1 VVASESSPPR
11 AASITPVRNTTLSTT
26 LSTHPPQ
33 QTEALRQHGEAAA
46 PRLTSRRPSA
56 LDKLALRAG
65 LLLIT
70 YGRRR
75 YALSREELA
84 RHAENARIQRARELD
99 WDRARSLLLPPR

>member
-1 VVASESSPPR
+1 M
-11 AASITPVRNTTLSTT
+11 STT

-33 QTEALRQHGEAAA
+33 QTHDLRPHGETEA

-75 YALSREELA
+75 YALTREDLA
-84 RHAENARIQRARELD
+84 RHAENGRARHARELH
-99 WDRARSLLLPPR
+99 WDRARLTLLPPR

>member
-1 VVASESSPPR
+1 MWSHHEEP
-11 AASITPVRNTTLSTT
+11 AATSGTVTPVRNITLSTT

-33 QTEALRQHGEAAA
+33 QTEPQRPLAEA

-75 YALSREELA
+75 YALSRDDLA
-84 RHAENARIQRARELD
+84 RHAENARARHARELD
-99 WDRARSLLLPPR
+99 WDRARLTLLPPR

>member
-1 VVASESSPPR
+1 
-11 AASITPVRNTTLSTT
+11 VRNITLSTT

-33 QTEALRQHGEAAA
+33 QTQPLPGETAA

-75 YALSREELA
+75 YALSRDDLA
-84 RHAENARIQRARELD
+84 RHAQNARARQARELD
-99 WDRARSLLLPPR
+99 WDRARLTLLPPR

>member
-1 VVASESSPPR
+1 VSS
-11 AASITPVRNTTLSTT
+11 T

-33 QTEALRQHGEAAA
+33 QIHAPLPAENDA

-56 LDKLALRAG
+56 LDRLALRLG

-75 YALSREELA
+75 YALSRDELA
-84 RHAENARIQRARELD
+84 RHAENARARHARELD
-99 WDRARSLLLPPR
+99 WDRTRLTLSPPR

>member
-1 VVASESSPPR
+1 M
-11 AASITPVRNTTLSTT
+11 STT

-33 QTEALRQHGEAAA
+33 QTLPPHGEA
-46 PRLTSRRPSA
+46 PRLTSRRPTA

-75 YALSREELA
+75 YALSREDLA
-84 RHAENARIQRARELD
+84 RHAENAKTHRARELD
-99 WDRARSLLLPPR
+99 WDRARWLLLPPR

>member
-1 VVASESSPPR
+1 MSP
-11 AASITPVRNTTLSTT
+11 T

-33 QTEALRQHGEAAA
+33 QSHALLSHDEPEA

-56 LDKLALRAG
+56 LDKLALRLG

-84 RHAENARIQRARELD
+84 RHEQNARARHARELD
-99 WDRARSLLLPPR
+99 WDRTRLTLSTPR

>member
-1 VVASESSPPR
+1 M
-11 AASITPVRNTTLSTT
+11 STT

-33 QTEALRQHGEAAA
+33 QTDSWHPHRESEA

-56 LDKLALRAG
+56 LEKLALRAG

-75 YALSREELA
+75 YALSRDELA
-84 RHAENARIQRARELD
+84 RHAELSRARHTRETQ
-99 WDRARSLLLPPR
+99 WDRARLTLLPPR

>member
-1 VVASESSPPR
+1 M
-11 AASITPVRNTTLSTT
+11 STT

-33 QTEALRQHGEAAA
+33 QTEAPRPQAEA
-46 PRLTSRRPSA
+46 PRLTSRRPNA

-75 YALSREELA
+75 YALSHDELA
-84 RHAENARIQRARELD
+84 RHAENARARQARELD
-99 WDRARSLLLPPR
+99 WDRARHTLLPPR

>member
-1 VVASESSPPR
+1 M
-11 AASITPVRNTTLSTT
+11 STT

-33 QTEALRQHGEAAA
+33 QTLHQHGETDA
-46 PRLTSRRPSA
+46 PRLTSRRPTA

-84 RHAENARIQRARELD
+84 RHAENARARQARKLD
-99 WDRARSLLLPPR
+99 WDRARLTLLPPR

>member
-1 VVASESSPPR
+1 MVDPDSPSR
-11 AASITPVRNTTLSTT
+11 AAPITPFEEPTLSTT

-33 QTEALRQHGEAAA
+33 QTEALLPHGEPEA

-56 LDKLALRAG
+56 LDKLALRLG

-75 YALSREELA
+75 YARSREDLAQHWRIETARRAHEL
-84 RHAENARIQRARELD
+84 E
-99 WDRARSLLLPPR
+99 WDRDCRLAVPPR

>member
-1 VVASESSPPR
+1 
-11 AASITPVRNTTLSTT
+11 VRTITLSTT

-33 QTEALRQHGEAAA
+33 QTQPLQVQGEA

-75 YALSREELA
+75 YALSRDDLA
-84 RHAENARIQRARELD
+84 RHAENARARHARELD
-99 WDRARSLLLPPR
+99 WDRARWLLLPPR

>member
-1 VVASESSPPR
+1 
-11 AASITPVRNTTLSTT
+11 VRNITLSTT

-33 QTEALRQHGEAAA
+33 QTLHQRGETDA
-46 PRLTSRRPSA
+46 PRLTSRRPTA

-75 YALSREELA
+75 HALSREELA
-84 RHAENARIQRARELD
+84 RHAENARARQARELD
-99 WDRARSLLLPPR
+99 WDRARLTLLPPR

>member
-1 VVASESSPPR
+1 M
-11 AASITPVRNTTLSTT
+11 STT

-33 QTEALRQHGEAAA
+33 QTLHDEA

-65 LLLIT
+65 LLLIR

-75 YALSREELA
+75 YALSRDDLA
-84 RHAENARIQRARELD
+84 RHAENARARHARELD
-99 WDRARSLLLPPR
+99 WDRARLTLLPPR

>member
-1 VVASESSPPR
+1 M
-11 AASITPVRNTTLSTT
+11 STT

-33 QTEALRQHGEAAA
+33 QTYAPRQHREGDA
-46 PRLTSRRPSA
+46 PRLVSGRPNA
-56 LDKLALRAG
+56 IEKLALRLG

-84 RHAENARIQRARELD
+84 RHTENATARHARELD
-99 WDRARSLLLPPR
+99 WDRARWLLLPPR

>member
-1 VVASESSPPR
+1 
-11 AASITPVRNTTLSTT
+11 VRNITLSTT

-33 QTEALRQHGEAAA
+33 QTLRQHGETDA
-46 PRLTSRRPSA
+46 PRLTSRRPST

-75 YALSREELA
+75 YALSREDLA
-84 RHAENARIQRARELD
+84 RHAENAKTHRARELD
-99 WDRARSLLLPPR
+99 WDRARWLLLPPR